1 MTHLEFQQFIA
12 RNKWIFAKTY
22 AAFCPHEYVVKDRLS
37 DDEQRVFEQIVTF
50 IRENG
55 FIAIY
60 GRKGP
65 NQYYTVDDY
74 YSCSYPIV
82 TENWRGGGVRAMA
95 GWYVGRR
102 YMSADQEAL
111 LRRLYDGLQ
120 PEDQK
125 TMAAMRHRS

>member
-1 MTHLEFQQFIA
+1 MTHLEFRQFIA

-22 AAFCPHEYVVKDRLS
+22 AAFCPHEYVVKERLS
-37 DDEQRVFEQIVTF
+37 DDEQCVFEQIVTF

-74 YSCSYPIV
+74 YYWTMGAPIEDTTILNRAKLSDYSFAE
-82 TENWRGGGVRAMA
+82 TERGLIVR
-95 GWYVGRR
+95 YN
-102 YMSADQEAL
+102 
-111 LRRLYDGLQ
+111 
-120 PEDQK
+120 K
-125 TMAAMRHRS
+125 